1 MWINCLAVGLGGFA
15 GAVCRYLVGL
25 LPGYY
30 YLDFPVGTMLINVI
44 GAFFIGL
51 IAGVVPYDM
60 LSVRSQLCLK
70 TGFCGGLT
78 TFSTFS
84 LETVTLLEHEHWLLA
99 GCYVIGSVVVCLL
112 GVFLGKLLA
121 VKVFV

>member
-1 MWINCLAVGLGGFA
+1 MWTNCLAVGLGGFC
-15 GAVCRYLVGL
+15 GAISRYLLGF

-30 YLDFPVGTMLINVI
+30 YLGFPVGTMLINLV

-51 IAGVVPYDM
+51 IAGVVPYDL
-60 LSVRSQLCLK
+60 LSARGQLCLK
-70 TGFCGGLT
+70 TGFCGGFT

-84 LETVTLLEHEHWLLA
+84 LETVTLLEQGHWLLA
-99 GCYVIGSVVVCLL
+99 GGYIVSSVVVCLL

-121 VKVFV
+121 VKALV